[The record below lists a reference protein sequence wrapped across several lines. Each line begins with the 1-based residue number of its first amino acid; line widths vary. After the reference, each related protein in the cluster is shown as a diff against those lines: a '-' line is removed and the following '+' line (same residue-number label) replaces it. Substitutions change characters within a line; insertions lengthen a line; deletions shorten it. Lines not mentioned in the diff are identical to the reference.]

1 MEKEKILE
9 IANDVK
15 NKSNKDLFIAINE
28 LNEEF
33 EKTKMLIVNLTRHLE
48 SVEDIYNKIN
58 LEIEQ
63 RVKKKNGLI
72 NELDC
77 RCF

>member
-1 MEKEKILE
+1 MQI
-9 IANDVK
+9 DVK

-63 RVKKKNGLI
+63 RVKK
-72 NELDC
+72 
-77 RCF
+77 